1 MRDVFMYTKRTMN
14 KNDNQKKTELIDK
27 AFILGNG
34 SDRPTDKEWLNN
46 LEGDTYGCNALYRDW
61 EPDFLVA
68 NDWSMMVEIINST
81 YTGHCYFINFQE
93 LPMEALEQAQCMPE
107 YQTAT
112 HIGEQENSS
121 SFIFSAGTVMTPHPV
136 MVKDAIRNLTWT
148 IVWLDESFRHIT
160 WGLTPKFEH
169 MSTGLCALQLSLE
182 SGYDEI
188 DVIGFSG
195 LKNNN
200 YKNVYEGTKNY
211 TFDPV
216 TPDKDRVPETYV
228 PLNAGHQDGVYRN
241 LVKQYPKTKVNLI

>member
-1 MRDVFMYTKRTMN
+1 V
-14 KNDNQKKTELIDK
+14 IDK

-34 SDRPTDKEWLNN
+34 PSRSTDIQWLNN
-46 LEGDTYGCNALYRDW
+46 LKGDTYGCNAIYRDF

-68 NDWSMMVEIINST
+68 SDWEMMLEIINST
-81 YTGHCYFINFQE
+81 YSGNCHFTFYAEC
-93 LPMEALEQAQCMPE
+93 PMEVLEGIRHTPE
-107 YQTAT
+107 YRSAI
-112 HIGEQENSS
+112 HIGKRDEATT
-121 SFIFSAGTVMTPHPV
+121 FIYSGGTSMRFNESTRLWKEDWYV
-136 MVKDAIRNLTWT
+136 
-148 IVWLDESFRHIT
+148 VWLDESFRHIT

-195 LKNNN
+195 LKDRN

-211 TFDPV
+211 TFDPA

-228 PLNAGHQDGVYRN
+228 PLDAGHWDGVYRN

>member
-1 MRDVFMYTKRTMN
+1 MYTKRTMN

-148 IVWLDESFRHIT
+148 IVWLDESLRHIT
-160 WGLTPKFEH
+160 WGFKPQFES
-169 MSTGLCALQLSLE
+169 MSTGLCALQLALE
-182 SGYDEI
+182 TDYDEI

-216 TPDKDRVPETYV
+216 TPNKDRVPETYV

>member
-1 MRDVFMYTKRTMN
+1 MYTKRTMN

-148 IVWLDESFRHIT
+148 IVWLDESLRHIT
-160 WGLTPKFEH
+160 WGFKPQFES
-169 MSTGLCALQLSLE
+169 MSTGLCALQLALE
-182 SGYDEI
+182 TGYDEI

-216 TPDKDRVPETYV
+216 TPNKDRVPETYV

>member
-1 MRDVFMYTKRTMN
+1 MN
-14 KNDNQKKTELIDK
+14 DK

-34 SDRPTDKEWLNN
+34 PDRPTDIKWLNN
-46 LEGDTYGCNALYRDW
+46 LEGDTYGCNAIYRDF

-68 NDWSMMVEIINST
+68 NDWAMMVEIINST
-81 YTGHCYFINFQE
+81 YAGNCHFTDFEE
-93 LPMEALEQAQCMPE
+93 LPMEALEGIKYMPE
-107 YQTAT
+107 YETAI
-112 HIGEQENSS
+112 HIGEQEDSS
-121 SFIFSAGTVMTPHPV
+121 SFVFMGS
-136 MVKDAIRNLTWT
+136 T
-148 IVWLDESFRHIT
+148 ISNYHIIWLDESLRHIT
-160 WGLTPKFEH
+160 WGFKPQFES
-169 MSTGLCALQLSLE
+169 MSTGLCALQLALE
-182 SGYDEI
+182 TGYDEI

-216 TPDKDRVPETYV
+216 TPNKDRVPETYV